1 MYPFRILI
9 DEHVPLNMGAGIIFF
24 QEGPMV
30 DFQGVGQQ
38 YFAGEA
44 KSGKIT
50 FSPLETK
57 KTTTSC
63 KNVCL
68 FLR

>member
-1 MYPFRILI
+1 MYPFSISI

-24 QEGPMV
+24 QEGPKMN
-30 DFQGVGQQ
+30 FQGVGQQ
-38 YFAGEA
+38 YSAGEA

-57 KTTTSC
+57 KTTSSC

-68 FLR
+68 VLR

>member
-1 MYPFRILI
+1 MYPFSISI
-9 DEHVPLNMGAGIIFF
+9 DEHVPLNMGAGILFF
-24 QEGPMV
+24 QERSIV

-57 KTTTSC
+57 KTTSSC
-63 KNVCL
+63 KYV
-68 FLR
+68 